1 MTTDVEPLRIS
12 AEALGIPVDP
22 GNRASYLI
30 GHFQKVAAI
39 LSYVNEIRD
48 DKIRASVDKH
58 FRRIVEVAGKPRLPS
73 AAMHEHMHW
82 RVRRFGGEDVHSLD
96 CGRAISEALRSAEPL
111 AHEFAVSGATLQHL
125 FSVRPLSGV
134 VVGVFDFLLVNVEP
148 YQRPFCARSRWLC
161 QSQVAGRHRRQRDS
175 ARGQMQ
181 KLTAGKSHGVSSKNI
196 DSD

>member
-39 LSYVNEIRD
+39 LSYVDEIRD
-48 DKIRASVDKH
+48 DKICTSVDKH
-58 FRRIVEVAGKPRLPS
+58 FRWIVEVAGKPRLPS

-111 AHEFAVSGATLQHL
+111 AHEFAVAHATLQHDL
-125 FSVRPLSGV
+125 SVRRIYRV
-134 VVGVFDFLLVNVEP
+134 VVGVVEFLLVHVEP
-148 YQRPFCARSRWLC
+148 YQWPFRAWSRGLC
-161 QSQVAGRHRRQRDS
+161 PSQFTGRHRRAGGS
-175 ARGQMQ
+175 ARRQMD
-181 KLTAGKSHGVSSKNI
+181 KLSSA
-196 DSD
+196 